1 MLKLG
6 CRRGSAATGVRAA
19 VGFRIVVGVVVTI
32 VVCAAVALT
41 PGATAAFAS
50 IGEAPAASPAEAGAS
65 VTDASPAEA
74 PLTVPARSALGLGL
88 SMFAPGVPFVG
99 AALYTDNVA
108 FLVEGIEAVHSLF
121 DFDARTR
128 VIVASARYRLPLA
141 WNDWRPYGDVG
152 FVSVRSD
159 VSGLNVSAWGF
170 TVGAGVERPLNE
182 SGTWRLRS
190 EARYVKLLDRPHWL
204 VGAGLEW
211 RFPLPEGTA
220 GPALGAGGTAG
231 SGRAAA
237 AGSAAAVHAS
247 GTISRISLPMSAS
260 GRWEFSADL
269 VRGTASVY
277 LEGTVDGES
286 GAIAF
291 SNATRVSFSGSSVS
305 ATFEE
310 RDTHEGKP
318 VRAVISL
325 SVSERGFSLSI
336 TARRSD
342 GLSASASVSGRT
354 SRFEVVPLPRPAAA
368 GAGEADSTTT
378 DGTEPDITKAD
389 GAAADDT

>member
-1 MLKLG
+1 
-6 CRRGSAATGVRAA
+6 
-19 VGFRIVVGVVVTI
+19 
-32 VVCAAVALT
+32 
-41 PGATAAFAS
+41 
-50 IGEAPAASPAEAGAS
+50 
-65 VTDASPAEA
+65 
-74 PLTVPARSALGLGL
+74 
-88 SMFAPGVPFVG
+88 
-99 AALYTDNVA
+99 
-108 FLVEGIEAVHSLF
+108 
-121 DFDARTR
+121 
-128 VIVASARYRLPLA
+128 
-141 WNDWRPYGDVG
+141 
-152 FVSVRSD
+152 
-159 VSGLNVSAWGF
+159 
-170 TVGAGVERPLNE
+170 
-182 SGTWRLRS
+182 LRS

-286 GAIAF
+286 GAIGF

-318 VRAVISL
+318 VWAVISL

-354 SRFEVVPLPRPAAA
+354 SRFDVVPLPRPAAA

-389 GAAADDT
+389 RAAADAPWADGSGADGTWADGAEAGAGPPRRRLPARRPTPRRLPARTPPHATGDRPGRCGRAPAQLRSVPARSSGMRPRTGKPRSGPISSGVFTVVSKNSRSSAPATPANSPRNKASAMFSMGRGLTGRVGGT